1 MRLNPPQW
9 ISKLSRPQWTYGAI
23 ALGFIVWM
31 VFLDTHS
38 LLIHREL
45 NEEIDGLEA
54 QKEALEN
61 AIMTDQNNLK
71 QLEHI
76 DSLERYARENY
87 GHKKENE
94 TVYII
99 EYQDSTSVN

>member
-1 MRLNPPQW
+1 MDFKIKSSAMDLWRYRPW
-9 ISKLSRPQWTYGAI
+9 VYRMDGFSRHP
-23 ALGFIVWM
+23 L
-31 VFLDTHS
+31 

-76 DSLERYARENY
+76 DSLERFARENY